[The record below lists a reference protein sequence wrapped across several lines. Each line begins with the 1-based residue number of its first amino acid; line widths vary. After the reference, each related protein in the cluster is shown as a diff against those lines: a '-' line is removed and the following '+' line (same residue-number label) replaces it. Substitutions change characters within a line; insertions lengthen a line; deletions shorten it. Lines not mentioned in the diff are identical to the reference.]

1 MRARN
6 IKPGFFINEQL
17 AECSLAARLLFIG
30 LWLIADREGR
40 LEYRE
45 KRIKAE
51 VFPYDNIEVA
61 PLVSELAREGLV
73 VEYEVGGTAYLWI
86 TGFKNGKSTK

>member
-6 IKPGFFINEQL
+6 IKPGFYKNDQL
-17 AECSLAARLLFIG
+17 AECSLAARLLFPG
-30 LWLIADREGR
+30 LWMMADREGR
-40 LEYRE
+40 LEYRP

-51 VFPYDNIEVA
+51 VFPYDDVDVSA
-61 PLVSELAREGLV
+61 LVGELAREGLV

-86 TGFKNGKSTK
+86 TGFKKH